1 MTDLHTHILP
11 GMDDG
16 ALDLKTAIEIIEIM
30 DNSHLQSIKKFGGAE
45 QDNTLT
51 QKEKADIE
59 EGRSI
64 KVPEDSTKI
73 TIANTD
79 FIP

>member
-1 MTDLHTHILP
+1 
-11 GMDDG
+11 MDD
-16 ALDLKTAIEIIEIM
+16 
-30 DNSHLQSIKKFGGAE
+30 SHLQSVKKFGGAE
-45 QDNTLT
+45 QYDTLT